1 MRRRP
6 LMMTVIITAFPV
18 RTTGGAF
25 QRVSRI
31 SRVIL
36 AMCCFFEQTEREAH
50 IQVELKKQ
58 IQWKSIS
65 HYMCDTND
73 DNKIDDELLS
83 RWKEKTR
90 LMQSE
95 KERNK
100 QRLSQLEE
108 EEKNRLV
115 ENGNLI
121 QLHSNLRIAIF
132 FLASRSVI
140 DDERTIYDLPRQRRT
155 PAQRN
160 TPPLFTA

>member
-1 MRRRP
+1 
-6 LMMTVIITAFPV
+6 
-18 RTTGGAF
+18 
-25 QRVSRI
+25 
-31 SRVIL
+31 
-36 AMCCFFEQTEREAH
+36 
-50 IQVELKKQ
+50 
-58 IQWKSIS
+58 
-65 HYMCDTND
+65 MCDTND

-83 RWKEKTR
+83 RWRVKTR

-100 QRLSQLEE
+100 QRLSQLEK